1 MEENGREQLIM
12 WENIRGHEQN
22 KHFLQQL
29 LVSGKRTPSLLF
41 LGPGGIGKKA
51 LATAFAKDFLC
62 RSEKLPCSG
71 CPSCQA
77 FNANGHPD
85 FLLVE
90 QSAPGKEIVI
100 DQVKEIAR
108 QAVYAPNLSEH
119 KVCII
124 DAADYMNLTAANSLL
139 KVLEE
144 PPRFWLFILI
154 ANTAAKLLPTIRS
167 RVIQL
172 RFDALPAEIIEAV
185 LQKEGAHA
193 EEAATLAH
201 LADGSVGAALNM
213 LKSNTIDCRNK
224 ALAVLKLLPTERPL
238 QLIGKYPWPE
248 KTTGE
253 DGLIL
258 LEMMLFI
265 MRDALLCKEGMA
277 GNVYNIDVLP
287 HIEICFADWHSAK
300 IKNIMKIVQES
311 YMAIAANASGK
322 VVWEAML
329 VRMNMILKE
338 D

>member
-1 MEENGREQLIM
+1 M

-100 DQVKEIAR
+100 DQIKEIAR
-108 QAVYAPNLSEH
+108 QAAFAPNLSAH

-139 KVLEE
+139 KLLEE

-154 ANTAAKLLPTIRS
+154 ANTAARLLPTIRS

-172 RFDALPAEIIEAV
+172 RFDALPAETIEAV
-185 LQKEGAHA
+185 LAKEGARP
-193 EEAATLAH
+193 EEAVALAH
-201 LADGSVGAALNM
+201 LADGSIGTALNM
-213 LKSNTIDCRNK
+213 LKSNTVDCRNK
-224 ALAVLKLLPTERPL
+224 ALTIFEQLPTQRPL
-238 QLIGKYPWPE
+238 QLTTQYGWPE
-248 KTTGE
+248 KTAGE
-253 DGLIL
+253 DGMTL

-265 MRDALLCKEGMA
+265 LRDALLCKEGMA
-277 GNVYNIDVLP
+277 GNAYNIDVLP
-287 HIEICFADWHSAK
+287 HIEKCFADWHSAK
-300 IKNIMKIVQES
+300 IKNIIKIVQES

>member
-1 MEENGREQLIM
+1 M
-12 WENIRGHEQN
+12 WENVRGHEQN

-29 LVSGKRTPSLLF
+29 LLAGKRTPSLLF
-41 LGPGGIGKKA
+41 LGPSGIGKKT

-71 CPSCQA
+71 CPSCHA
-77 FNANGHPD
+77 FNAKGHPD

-100 DQVKEIAR
+100 DQIKEIAR
-108 QAVYAPNLSEH
+108 QAAFAPNLSAH

-139 KVLEE
+139 KLLEE

-154 ANTAAKLLPTIRS
+154 ANTAARLLPTIRS

-172 RFDALPAEIIEAV
+172 RFDALPAETIEAV
-185 LQKEGAHA
+185 LAKEGAQP
-193 EEAATLAH
+193 EEAAALAH
-201 LADGSVGAALNM
+201 LADGSIGTALNM
-213 LKSNTIDCRNK
+213 LKSNTVDCRNK
-224 ALAVLKLLPTERPL
+224 ALTIFEQLPTQRPL
-238 QLIGKYPWPE
+238 QLTTQYGWPE
-248 KTTGE
+248 KTAGE
-253 DGLIL
+253 DGMTL

-265 MRDALLCKEGMA
+265 LRDALLFKEGMA
-277 GNVYNIDVLP
+277 GNAYNIDVLP
-287 HIEICFADWHSAK
+287 HIEKCFADWHSAK
-300 IKNIMKIVQES
+300 IKNIIKIVQES